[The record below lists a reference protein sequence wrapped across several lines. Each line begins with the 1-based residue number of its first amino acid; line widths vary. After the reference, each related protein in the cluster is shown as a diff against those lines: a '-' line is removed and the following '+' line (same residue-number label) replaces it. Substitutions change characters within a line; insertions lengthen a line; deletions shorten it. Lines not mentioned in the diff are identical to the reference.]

1 MSSSTYGPVRHS
13 ISCLWRTFRSRP
25 LFLAGLLGLVCYIII
40 IAAGTLFMGLDPYRQ
55 NISEYFIP
63 PSLSFSFETGF
74 NRFIMGTDDLGR
86 DIFARVVF
94 GARNTLLAAGIA
106 AAAAAAAGIAAGF
119 AAAIS
124 GNPLLNLLRRTM
136 LFLAATPS
144 VLIAVLMTAIVEP
157 SLRHASEAVA
167 LSLLPGFI
175 SSSYRTAVDELRK
188 KYVIALRSDGA
199 GKMYITYIL
208 FRNTAYIFAGM
219 TARAFST
226 AVIDIASICF
236 LGLGAH
242 HATPE
247 LGLMISEGMAFI
259 YCGNYW
265 CIIFPGIAIVSAVLI
280 INIVGSALKTAI
292 RKGVS
297 ENASS

>member
-1 MSSSTYGPVRHS
+1 MTSGTIRHWA
-13 ISCLWRTFRSRP
+13 SCLWGTFRGRP
-25 LFLAGLLGLVCYIII
+25 LFLTGLIGLICYIII

-55 NISEYFIP
+55 NISEDFVP
-63 PSLSFSFETGF
+63 PSLSFGFETGF

-94 GARNTLLAAGIA
+94 GARNTLFAAGFA
-106 AAAAAAAGIAAGF
+106 AAAAAAVGIAAGF

-124 GNPLLNLLRRTM
+124 GNPVLNILRRTM

-144 VLIAVLMTAIVEP
+144 VLIAVLMTAIVDP
-157 SLRHASEAVA
+157 SLRHVAEAVA

-175 SSSYRTAVDELRK
+175 SSSYRIAADELRK
-188 KYVIALRSDGA
+188 KYVIALRTDGA
-199 GKMYITYIL
+199 GKMYITRIIL
-208 FRNTAYIFAGM
+208 RNTAYLFAGM

-226 AVIDIASICF
+226 AIIDIASICF

-259 YCGNYW
+259 YRGNYW

-280 INIVGSALKTAI
+280 VNIVGSALKTAI
-292 RKGVS
+292 RKGVF

>member
-1 MSSSTYGPVRHS
+1 MTSGTIRHWA
-13 ISCLWRTFRSRP
+13 SCLWGTFRGRP
-25 LFLAGLLGLVCYIII
+25 LFLTGLIGLICYIII

-55 NISEYFIP
+55 NISEYFVP

-94 GARNTLLAAGIA
+94 GARNTLFAAGFA
-106 AAAAAAAGIAAGF
+106 AAAAAAVGIAAGF

-124 GNPLLNLLRRTM
+124 GNPVLNILRRTM

-144 VLIAVLMTAIVEP
+144 VLIAVLMTAIVDP
-157 SLRHASEAVA
+157 SLRHVAEAVA

-175 SSSYRTAVDELRK
+175 SSSYRIAADELRK
-188 KYVIALRSDGA
+188 KYVIALRTDGA
-199 GKMYITYIL
+199 GKMYITRIIL
-208 FRNTAYIFAGM
+208 RNTAYLFAGM

-226 AVIDIASICF
+226 AIIDIASICF

-247 LGLMISEGMAFI
+247 LGLMISEGMAFS
-259 YCGNYW
+259 YRGNYW

-280 INIVGSALKTAI
+280 VNIVGSALKTAI
-292 RKGVS
+292 RKGVF

>member
-1 MSSSTYGPVRHS
+1 MTSGTIRHWA
-13 ISCLWRTFRSRP
+13 SCLWGTFRGRP
-25 LFLAGLLGLVCYIII
+25 LFLTGLIGLICYIII

-55 NISEYFIP
+55 SISEYFVP

-94 GARNTLLAAGIA
+94 GARNTLFAAGFA
-106 AAAAAAAGIAAGF
+106 AAAAAAVGIAAGF

-124 GNPLLNLLRRTM
+124 GNPVLNILRRTM

-144 VLIAVLMTAIVEP
+144 VLIAVLMTAIVDP
-157 SLRHASEAVA
+157 SLRHVAEAVA

-175 SSSYRTAVDELRK
+175 SSSYRIAADELRK
-188 KYVIALRSDGA
+188 KYVIALRTDGA
-199 GKMYITYIL
+199 GKMYITRIIL
-208 FRNTAYIFAGM
+208 RNTAYLFAGM

-226 AVIDIASICF
+226 AIIDIASICF

-259 YCGNYW
+259 YRGNYW

-280 INIVGSALKTAI
+280 VNIVGSALKTAI
-292 RKGVS
+292 RKGVF

>member
-1 MSSSTYGPVRHS
+1 MTSGTIRHWA
-13 ISCLWRTFRSRP
+13 SCLWGTFRGRP
-25 LFLAGLLGLVCYIII
+25 LFLTGLIGLICYIII

-55 NISEYFIP
+55 NISEYFVP

-94 GARNTLLAAGIA
+94 GARNTLFAAVFA
-106 AAAAAAAGIAAGF
+106 AAAAAAVGIAAGF

-124 GNPLLNLLRRTM
+124 GNPVLNILRRTM

-144 VLIAVLMTAIVEP
+144 VLIAVLMTAIVDP
-157 SLRHASEAVA
+157 SLRHVAEAVA

-175 SSSYRTAVDELRK
+175 SSSYRIAADELRK
-188 KYVIALRSDGA
+188 KYVIALRTDGA
-199 GKMYITYIL
+199 GKMYITRIIL
-208 FRNTAYIFAGM
+208 RNTAYLFAGM

-226 AVIDIASICF
+226 AIIDIASICF

-259 YCGNYW
+259 YRGNYW

-280 INIVGSALKTAI
+280 VNIVGSALKTAI
-292 RKGVS
+292 RKGVF

>member
-1 MSSSTYGPVRHS
+1 MTSGTIRHWA
-13 ISCLWRTFRSRP
+13 SCLWGTFRGRP
-25 LFLAGLLGLVCYIII
+25 LFLTGLIGLICYIII

-55 NISEYFIP
+55 NISEYFVP

-94 GARNTLLAAGIA
+94 GARNTLFAAGFA
-106 AAAAAAAGIAAGF
+106 AAAAAAVGIAAGF

-124 GNPLLNLLRRTM
+124 GNPVLNILRRTM

-144 VLIAVLMTAIVEP
+144 VLIAVLMTAIVDP
-157 SLRHASEAVA
+157 SLRHVAEAVA

-175 SSSYRTAVDELRK
+175 SSSYRIAADELRK
-188 KYVIALRSDGA
+188 KYVIALRTDGA
-199 GKMYITYIL
+199 GKMYITRIIL
-208 FRNTAYIFAGM
+208 RNTAYLFAGM

-226 AVIDIASICF
+226 AIIDIASICF

-259 YCGNYW
+259 YRGNYW
-265 CIIFPGIAIVSAVLI
+265 CIIFPGIAILSAVLI
-280 INIVGSALKTAI
+280 VNIVGSALKTAI
-292 RKGVS
+292 RKGVF

>member
-1 MSSSTYGPVRHS
+1 MTSGTIRHWA
-13 ISCLWRTFRSRP
+13 SCLWGTFRGRP
-25 LFLAGLLGLVCYIII
+25 LFLTGLIGLICYIII

-55 NISEYFIP
+55 NISEYFVP

-94 GARNTLLAAGIA
+94 GARNTLFAAGFA
-106 AAAAAAAGIAAGF
+106 AAAAAAVGIAAGF

-124 GNPLLNLLRRTM
+124 GNPVLNILRRTM

-144 VLIAVLMTAIVEP
+144 VLIAVLMTAIVDP
-157 SLRHASEAVA
+157 SLRHVAEAVA

-175 SSSYRTAVDELRK
+175 SSSYRIAADELRK
-188 KYVIALRSDGA
+188 KYVIALRTDGA
-199 GKMYITYIL
+199 GKMYITRIIL
-208 FRNTAYIFAGM
+208 RNTAYLFAGM

-226 AVIDIASICF
+226 AIIDIASICF

-259 YCGNYW
+259 YRGNYW

-280 INIVGSALKTAI
+280 VNIVGSALKTAI
-292 RKGVS
+292 RKGVF
-297 ENASS
+297 ENASA

>member
-1 MSSSTYGPVRHS
+1 MTSGTIRHWA
-13 ISCLWRTFRSRP
+13 SCLWGTFRGRP
-25 LFLAGLLGLVCYIII
+25 LFLTGLIGLICYIII

-55 NISEYFIP
+55 NISEYFVP

-94 GARNTLLAAGIA
+94 GARNTLFAAGFA
-106 AAAAAAAGIAAGF
+106 AAAAAAVGIAAGF

-124 GNPLLNLLRRTM
+124 GNPVLNILRRTM

-144 VLIAVLMTAIVEP
+144 VLIAVLMTAIVDP
-157 SLRHASEAVA
+157 SLRHVAEAVA

-175 SSSYRTAVDELRK
+175 SSSYRIAADELRK
-188 KYVIALRSDGA
+188 KYVIALRTDGA
-199 GKMYITYIL
+199 GKMYITRIIL
-208 FRNTAYIFAGM
+208 RNTAYLFAGM

-226 AVIDIASICF
+226 AIIDIASICF
-236 LGLGAH
+236 LGIGAH

-259 YCGNYW
+259 YRGNYW

-280 INIVGSALKTAI
+280 VNIVGSALKTAI
-292 RKGVS
+292 RKGVF

>member
-1 MSSSTYGPVRHS
+1 MTSGTIRHWA
-13 ISCLWRTFRSRP
+13 SCLWGTFRGRP
-25 LFLAGLLGLVCYIII
+25 LFLTGLIGLICYIII

-55 NISEYFIP
+55 NISEYFVP

-94 GARNTLLAAGIA
+94 GARNTLFAAGFA
-106 AAAAAAAGIAAGF
+106 AAAAAAVGIAAGF

-124 GNPLLNLLRRTM
+124 GNPVLNILRRTM

-144 VLIAVLMTAIVEP
+144 VLIAVLMTAIVDP
-157 SLRHASEAVA
+157 SLRHVAEAVA

-175 SSSYRTAVDELRK
+175 SSSYRIAADELRK
-188 KYVIALRSDGA
+188 KYVIALRTDGA
-199 GKMYITYIL
+199 GKMYITRIIL
-208 FRNTAYIFAGM
+208 RNTAYLFAGM

-226 AVIDIASICF
+226 AIIDIASICF

-259 YCGNYW
+259 YRGNYW
-265 CIIFPGIAIVSAVLI
+265 CIIFPGIAIISAVLI
-280 INIVGSALKTAI
+280 VNIVGSALKTAI
-292 RKGVS
+292 RKGVF

>member
-1 MSSSTYGPVRHS
+1 MIMTSGTIRHWA
-13 ISCLWRTFRSRP
+13 SCLWGTFRGRP
-25 LFLAGLLGLVCYIII
+25 LFLTGLIGLICYIII

-55 NISEYFIP
+55 NISEYFVP

-94 GARNTLLAAGIA
+94 GARNTLFAAGFA
-106 AAAAAAAGIAAGF
+106 AAAAAAVGIAAGF

-124 GNPLLNLLRRTM
+124 GNPVLNILRRTM

-144 VLIAVLMTAIVEP
+144 VLIAVLMTAIVDP
-157 SLRHASEAVA
+157 SLRHVAEAVA

-175 SSSYRTAVDELRK
+175 SSSYRIAADELRK
-188 KYVIALRSDGA
+188 KYVIALRTDGA
-199 GKMYITYIL
+199 GKMYITRIIL
-208 FRNTAYIFAGM
+208 RNTAYLFAGM

-226 AVIDIASICF
+226 AIIDIASICF

-259 YCGNYW
+259 YRGNYW

-280 INIVGSALKTAI
+280 VNIVGSALKTAI
-292 RKGVS
+292 RKGVF

>member
-1 MSSSTYGPVRHS
+1 MTSGTIRHWA
-13 ISCLWRTFRSRP
+13 SCLWGTFRGRP
-25 LFLAGLLGLVCYIII
+25 LFLTGLIGLICYIII

-55 NISEYFIP
+55 NISEYFVP

-94 GARNTLLAAGIA
+94 GARNTLFAAGFA
-106 AAAAAAAGIAAGF
+106 AAAAAAVGIAAGF

-124 GNPLLNLLRRTM
+124 GNPVLNILRRTM

-144 VLIAVLMTAIVEP
+144 VLIAVLMTAIVDP
-157 SLRHASEAVA
+157 SLRHVAEAVA

-175 SSSYRTAVDELRK
+175 SSSYRIAADELRK
-188 KYVIALRSDGA
+188 KYVIALRTDGA
-199 GKMYITYIL
+199 GKMYITRIIL
-208 FRNTAYIFAGM
+208 RNTAYLFAGM

-226 AVIDIASICF
+226 AIIDIASICF

-259 YCGNYW
+259 YRGNSW

-280 INIVGSALKTAI
+280 VNIVGSALKTAI
-292 RKGVS
+292 RKGVF

>member
-1 MSSSTYGPVRHS
+1 MTSGTIRHWA
-13 ISCLWRTFRSRP
+13 SCLWGTFRGRP
-25 LFLAGLLGLVCYIII
+25 LFLTGLIGLICYIII

-55 NISEYFIP
+55 NISEYFVP

-94 GARNTLLAAGIA
+94 GARNTMFAAGFA
-106 AAAAAAAGIAAGF
+106 AAAAAAVGIAAGF

-124 GNPLLNLLRRTM
+124 GNPVLNILRRTM

-144 VLIAVLMTAIVEP
+144 VLIAVLMTAIVDP
-157 SLRHASEAVA
+157 SLRHVAEAVA

-175 SSSYRTAVDELRK
+175 SSSYRIAADELRK
-188 KYVIALRSDGA
+188 KYVIALRTDGA
-199 GKMYITYIL
+199 GKMYITRIIL
-208 FRNTAYIFAGM
+208 RNTAYLFAGM

-226 AVIDIASICF
+226 AIIDIASICF

-259 YCGNYW
+259 YRGNYW

-280 INIVGSALKTAI
+280 VNIVGSALKTAI
-292 RKGVS
+292 RKGVF

>member
-1 MSSSTYGPVRHS
+1 MTSGTIRHWA
-13 ISCLWRTFRSRP
+13 SCLWGTFRGRP
-25 LFLAGLLGLVCYIII
+25 LFLTGLIGLICYIII

-55 NISEYFIP
+55 NISEYFVP
-63 PSLSFSFETGF
+63 PSLSFSFEIGF

-94 GARNTLLAAGIA
+94 GARNTLFAAGFA
-106 AAAAAAAGIAAGF
+106 AAAAAAVGIAAGF

-124 GNPLLNLLRRTM
+124 GNPVLNILRRTM

-144 VLIAVLMTAIVEP
+144 VLIAVLMTAIVDP
-157 SLRHASEAVA
+157 SLRHVAEAVA

-175 SSSYRTAVDELRK
+175 SSSYRIAADELRK
-188 KYVIALRSDGA
+188 KYVIALRTDGA
-199 GKMYITYIL
+199 GKMYITRIIL
-208 FRNTAYIFAGM
+208 RNTAYLFAGM

-226 AVIDIASICF
+226 AIIDIASICF

-259 YCGNYW
+259 YRGNYW
-265 CIIFPGIAIVSAVLI
+265 CIIFPGIAIISAVLI
-280 INIVGSALKTAI
+280 VNIVGSALKTAI
-292 RKGVS
+292 RKGVF

>member
-1 MSSSTYGPVRHS
+1 MTSGTIRHWA
-13 ISCLWRTFRSRP
+13 SCLWGTFRGRP
-25 LFLAGLLGLVCYIII
+25 LFLTGLIGLICYIII

-55 NISEYFIP
+55 NISEYFVP

-94 GARNTLLAAGIA
+94 GARNTLFAAGFA
-106 AAAAAAAGIAAGF
+106 AAAAAAVGIAAGF

-124 GNPLLNLLRRTM
+124 GNPVLNILRRTM

-144 VLIAVLMTAIVEP
+144 VLIAVLMTAIVDP
-157 SLRHASEAVA
+157 SLRHVAEAVA

-175 SSSYRTAVDELRK
+175 SSSYRIAADELRK
-188 KYVIALRSDGA
+188 KYVIALRTDGA
-199 GKMYITYIL
+199 GKMYITRIIL
-208 FRNTAYIFAGM
+208 RNTAYLFAGM

-226 AVIDIASICF
+226 AIIDIASICF

-242 HATPE
+242 HAPPE

-259 YCGNYW
+259 YRGNYW

-280 INIVGSALKTAI
+280 VNIVGSALKTAI
-292 RKGVS
+292 RKGVF

>member
-1 MSSSTYGPVRHS
+1 MTSGTIRHWA
-13 ISCLWRTFRSRP
+13 SCLWGTFRGRP
-25 LFLAGLLGLVCYIII
+25 LFLTGLIGLICYIII

-55 NISEYFIP
+55 NISEYFVP

-74 NRFIMGTDDLGR
+74 NRFILGTDDLGR

-94 GARNTLLAAGIA
+94 GARNTLFAAGFA
-106 AAAAAAAGIAAGF
+106 AAAAAAVGIAAGF

-124 GNPLLNLLRRTM
+124 GNPVLNILRRTM

-144 VLIAVLMTAIVEP
+144 VLIAVLMTAIVDP
-157 SLRHASEAVA
+157 SLRHVAEAVA

-175 SSSYRTAVDELRK
+175 SSSYRIAADELRK
-188 KYVIALRSDGA
+188 KYVIALRTDGA
-199 GKMYITYIL
+199 GKMYITRIIL
-208 FRNTAYIFAGM
+208 RNTAYLFAGM

-226 AVIDIASICF
+226 AIIDIASICF

-259 YCGNYW
+259 YRGNYW

-280 INIVGSALKTAI
+280 VNIVGSALKTAI
-292 RKGVS
+292 RKGVF

>member
-1 MSSSTYGPVRHS
+1 MTSGTIRHWA
-13 ISCLWRTFRSRP
+13 SCLWGTFRGRP
-25 LFLAGLLGLVCYIII
+25 LFLPGLIGLICYIII

-55 NISEYFIP
+55 NISEYFVP

-94 GARNTLLAAGIA
+94 GARNTLFAAGFA
-106 AAAAAAAGIAAGF
+106 AAAAAAVGIAAGF

-124 GNPLLNLLRRTM
+124 GNPVLNILRRTM

-144 VLIAVLMTAIVEP
+144 VLIAVLMTAIVDP
-157 SLRHASEAVA
+157 SLRHVAEAVA

-175 SSSYRTAVDELRK
+175 SSSYRIAADELRK
-188 KYVIALRSDGA
+188 KYVIALRTDGA
-199 GKMYITYIL
+199 GKMYITRIIL
-208 FRNTAYIFAGM
+208 RNTAYLFAGM

-226 AVIDIASICF
+226 AIIDIASICF

-259 YCGNYW
+259 YRGNYW

-280 INIVGSALKTAI
+280 VNIVGSALKTAI
-292 RKGVS
+292 RKGVF

>member
-1 MSSSTYGPVRHS
+1 MTSGTIRHWA
-13 ISCLWRTFRSRP
+13 SCLWGTFRGRP
-25 LFLAGLLGLVCYIII
+25 LFLTGLIGLICYIII

-55 NISEYFIP
+55 NISEYFVP

-94 GARNTLLAAGIA
+94 GARNTLFAAGFA
-106 AAAAAAAGIAAGF
+106 AAAAAAVGIAAGF

-124 GNPLLNLLRRTM
+124 GNPVLNILRRTM

-144 VLIAVLMTAIVEP
+144 VLIAVLMTAIVDP
-157 SLRHASEAVA
+157 SLRHVAEAVA

-175 SSSYRTAVDELRK
+175 SSSYRIAADELRK
-188 KYVIALRSDGA
+188 KYVIALRTDGA
-199 GKMYITYIL
+199 GKMYITRIIL
-208 FRNTAYIFAGM
+208 RNTAYLFAGM

-226 AVIDIASICF
+226 AIIDIASICF

-259 YCGNYW
+259 YRGNYW

-280 INIVGSALKTAI
+280 VNIVGSALKTAI
-292 RKGVS
+292 RKGVF

>member
-1 MSSSTYGPVRHS
+1 MTSGTIRHWA
-13 ISCLWRTFRSRP
+13 SCLWGTFRGRP
-25 LFLAGLLGLVCYIII
+25 LFLTGLIGLICYIII

-55 NISEYFIP
+55 NISEYFVP

-94 GARNTLLAAGIA
+94 GARNTLFAAGFA
-106 AAAAAAAGIAAGF
+106 AAAAAVVGIAAGF

-124 GNPLLNLLRRTM
+124 GNPVLNILRRTM

-144 VLIAVLMTAIVEP
+144 VLIAVLMTAIVDP
-157 SLRHASEAVA
+157 SLRHVAEAVA

-175 SSSYRTAVDELRK
+175 SSSYRIAADELRK
-188 KYVIALRSDGA
+188 KYVIALRTDGA
-199 GKMYITYIL
+199 GKMYITRIIL
-208 FRNTAYIFAGM
+208 RNTAYLFAGM

-226 AVIDIASICF
+226 AIIDIASICF

-259 YCGNYW
+259 YRGNYW

-280 INIVGSALKTAI
+280 VNIVGSALKTAI
-292 RKGVS
+292 RKGVF

>member
-1 MSSSTYGPVRHS
+1 
-13 ISCLWRTFRSRP
+13 
-25 LFLAGLLGLVCYIII
+25 
-40 IAAGTLFMGLDPYRQ
+40 MGLDPYRQ
-55 NISEYFIP
+55 NISEYFVP

-94 GARNTLLAAGIA
+94 GARNTLFAAGFA
-106 AAAAAAAGIAAGF
+106 AAAAAAVGIAAGF

-124 GNPLLNLLRRTM
+124 GNPVLNILRRTM

-144 VLIAVLMTAIVEP
+144 VLIAVLMTAIVDP
-157 SLRHASEAVA
+157 SLRHVAEAVA

-175 SSSYRTAVDELRK
+175 SSSYRIAADELRK
-188 KYVIALRSDGA
+188 KYVIALRTDGA
-199 GKMYITYIL
+199 GKMYITRIIL
-208 FRNTAYIFAGM
+208 RNTAYLFAGM

-226 AVIDIASICF
+226 AIIDIASICF

-259 YCGNYW
+259 YRGNYW

-280 INIVGSALKTAI
+280 VNIVGSALKTAL
-292 RKGVS
+292 RKGVF